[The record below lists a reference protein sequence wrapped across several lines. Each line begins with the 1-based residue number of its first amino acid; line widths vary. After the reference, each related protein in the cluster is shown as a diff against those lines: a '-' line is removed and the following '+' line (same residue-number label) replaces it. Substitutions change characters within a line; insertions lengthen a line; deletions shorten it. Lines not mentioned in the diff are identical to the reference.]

1 VGPLVTAKCSGC
13 HGDLAT
19 AGLNMLTYEGL
30 MKGGEDGPVI
40 VAGNSSGSRLVQ
52 VQSTG
57 KHFANL
63 TAEELETI
71 KQWIDGGAP
80 EK

>member
-1 VGPLVTAKCSGC
+1 
-13 HGDLAT
+13 
-19 AGLNMLTYEGL
+19 MLTYEGL

-40 VAGNSSGSRLVQ
+40 VPGNSAGSRLVQ

-63 TAEELETI
+63 TAEELAVI
-71 KQWIDGGAP
+71 KQWIDAGAP

>member
-1 VGPLVTAKCSGC
+1 
-13 HGDLAT
+13 
-19 AGLNMLTYEGL
+19 
-30 MKGGEDGPVI
+30 MKGSKDGPVI
-40 VAGNSSGSRLVQ
+40 LPNDPDNSPLIQ

-63 TAEELETI
+63 TAEELEI
-71 KQWIDGGAP
+71 VKQWIDAGAA

>member
-1 VGPLVTAKCSGC
+1 
-13 HGDLAT
+13 
-19 AGLNMLTYEGL
+19 

-40 VAGNSSGSRLVQ
+40 VAGNSAGSRLVQ

>member
-1 VGPLVTAKCSGC
+1 
-13 HGDLAT
+13 
-19 AGLNMLTYEGL
+19 MLTYESL

-40 VAGNSSGSRLVQ
+40 VAGNSAGSRLVQ